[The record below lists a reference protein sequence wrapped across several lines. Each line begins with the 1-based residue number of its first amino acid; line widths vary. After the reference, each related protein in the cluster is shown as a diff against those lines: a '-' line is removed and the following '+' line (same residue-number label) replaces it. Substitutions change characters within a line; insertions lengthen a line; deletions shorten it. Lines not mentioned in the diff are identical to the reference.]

1 MRENV
6 QWVYPRDPR
15 FTSWFAYPAAEHSLH
30 KNRVMTSLVHDLLT
44 AYWVFLPW
52 LILAVGMVVMLVGST
67 TGRSPNRVLM
77 IGLAMTGAALLW
89 FIARLAA

>member
-1 MRENV
+1 MA
-6 QWVYPRDPR
+6 P
-15 FTSWFAYPAAEHSLH
+15 
-30 KNRVMTSLVHDLLT
+30 LVHDLLT

-52 LILAVGMVVMLVGST
+52 LIFAIGMVILLVGST
-67 TGRSPNRVLM
+67 TGRSPSRLMM

>member
-1 MRENV
+1 MVFCR
-6 QWVYPRDPR
+6 
-15 FTSWFAYPAAEHSLH
+15 TGGTLFAQYE
-30 KNRVMTSLVHDLLT
+30 VMTSLVQDLLA

-52 LILAVGMVVMLVGST
+52 LILAIGMVAVLVGST

>member
-1 MRENV
+1 MVFR
-6 QWVYPRDPR
+6 R
-15 FTSWFAYPAAEHSLH
+15 TGGTLFAQYE
-30 KNRVMTSLVHDLLT
+30 VMTSLVQDLLA

-52 LILAVGMVVMLVGST
+52 LILAIGMVAVLVGST